1 MKRHSNTSIVAVDHG
16 FGNVKTA
23 NHCFP
28 SGLIVHDE
36 EPTFNENL
44 LVYEDRYYTVGVGH
58 KAYDAVKTADLD
70 YYLLTLAAIAMEL
83 EDAGL
88 SSADVFL
95 AVGLPLK
102 WAGTQ
107 KEAFRS
113 YLLQNETVRFLF
125 RFKQY
130 TVHFVG
136 CEIYPQG
143 YAAIFGSPVSLPG
156 TTMLCDI
163 GNGTMNL
170 MLLRNGKPDQSR
182 MWTEEYG
189 VKQCVGAI
197 KDALMDTF
205 HEKVPEETI
214 TDYLI
219 HGTADAAEEYLSV
232 MEKVTKEYVQSVFRI
247 LRSHEYNAKVMNL
260 YIVGGGGCLIRNFAE
275 YDKKRV
281 TFNDDI
287 CASAKGYEVMAERT
301 LGNRKDGKRMS

>member
-1 MKRHSNTSIVAVDHG
+1 MKRHNNTFIIAVDHG

-28 SGLIVHDE
+28 SGLIAHDG

-44 LVYEDRYYTVGVGH
+44 LVYEDRYYTIGAGH
-58 KAYDAVKTADLD
+58 KAYDAIKTNDLD
-70 YYLLTLAAIAMEL
+70 YYLLTLAGIAMEL

-88 SSADVFL
+88 TAADVFL

-102 WAGTQ
+102 WAGSQ
-107 KEAFRS
+107 KEAFRA
-113 YLLQNETVRFLF
+113 YLLQNETVTFAF

-130 TVHFVG
+130 TVRFVG

-143 YAAIFGSPVSLPG
+143 YAAIFGSAISLPG

-170 MLLRNGKPDQSR
+170 MLLRDGKPDPSR

-189 VKQCVGAI
+189 VKQCVGSI

-205 HEKVPEETI
+205 HERVPEEMI

-219 HGTADAAEEYLSV
+219 HGSADASEEYLAV
-232 MEKVTKEYVQSVFRI
+232 MEKAAKEYVNGVFRI

-260 YIVGGGGCLIRNFAE
+260 YLVGGGGCLVRNFAA

-281 TFNDDI
+281 TFNGDI
-287 CASAKGYEVMAERT
+287 CAAAKGYEHLGENT
-301 LGNRKDGKRMS
+301 LKMRDRHAH

>member
-1 MKRHSNTSIVAVDHG
+1 MKRHNNTFIIAVDHG

-28 SGLIVHDE
+28 SGLIVHDG

-44 LVYEDRYYTVGVGH
+44 LVYEDRYYTIGAGH
-58 KAYDAVKTADLD
+58 KAYDAIKTNDLD
-70 YYLLTLAAIAMEL
+70 YYLLTLAGIAMEL

-88 SSADVFL
+88 TAADVFL

-102 WAGTQ
+102 WAGSQ
-107 KEAFRS
+107 KEAFRA
-113 YLLQNETVRFLF
+113 YLLQNETVTFAF
-125 RFKQY
+125 HFKQY

-143 YAAIFGSPVSLPG
+143 YAAIFGSAISLPG

-170 MLLRNGKPDQSR
+170 MLLRDGKPDPSR

-189 VKQCVGAI
+189 VKQCVGSI

-205 HEKVPEETI
+205 HERVPEEMI

-219 HGTADAAEEYLSV
+219 RGSADASEEYLAV
-232 MEKVTKEYVQSVFRI
+232 MEKVAKEYVNGVFRI
-247 LRSHEYNAKVMNL
+247 LQSHEYNAKVMNMYL
-260 YIVGGGGCLIRNFAE
+260 VGGGGGLVRNFAA

-281 TFNDDI
+281 TFNSDI
-287 CASAKGYEVMAERT
+287 CAAAKGYEIMAERT
-301 LGNRKDGKRMS
+301 LRNRKDAG

>member
-1 MKRHSNTSIVAVDHG
+1 MKRHNNTFIIAVDHG

-28 SGLIVHDE
+28 SGLIAHDG

-70 YYLLTLAAIAMEL
+70 YYLLTLAGIAMEM
-83 EDAGL
+83 EDA
-88 SSADVFL
+88 SISVADVFL

-107 KEAFRS
+107 KEAFRA
-113 YLLQNETVRFLF
+113 YLLQNETVMFLF
-125 RFKQY
+125 KFKQY

-143 YAAIFGSPVSLPG
+143 YAAIFGSSVSLPG

-170 MLLRNGKPDQSR
+170 MLLRNGKPDPSR

-189 VKQCVGAI
+189 VKQCVGSI
-197 KDALMDTF
+197 KDTLMDTF

-219 HGTADAAEEYLSV
+219 HGSADASEDYLSV
-232 MEKVTKEYVQSVFRI
+232 MEKVAKEYVQGVFLI

-287 CASAKGYEVMAERT
+287 CASAKGYEQLGENT
-301 LGNRKDGKRMS
+301 LNMRDRNGH